1 MFCAAAAL
9 ALCMAISGCLPSGS
23 SPLDE
28 QREPHFLTGKSR
40 VNGMDYE
47 GAVEA
52 FEKALEVN
60 PRSAS
65 AHFELGLLCENNQQ
79 DFAAAIYHFDRF
91 LKLRPDSEYAEIVK
105 QRVIACKQEL
115 AKSVSLGPL
124 SQSMQRDL
132 ERLSDENR
140 DLRQKLEAWQTY
152 YAAGGGRAA
161 VMTNPPVTP
170 TGQPLSVA
178 PGGQSQIAAA
188 RASTRTAVPSAP
200 APKTAAPRP
209 AKPVGTLGTY
219 TIKSG
224 DTPAAI
230 ARKYGVKLDAL
241 LAANPS
247 LDAKHMRAGQT
258 VTIPSP

>member
-1 MFCAAAAL
+1 MFSALAAL
-9 ALCMAISGCLPSGS
+9 ALCLAAGGCLPSS
-23 SPLDE
+23 SNPLDE

-40 VNGMDYE
+40 VNSMDYE

-60 PRSAS
+60 PHSAS
-65 AHFELGLLCENNQQ
+65 AHFELGLLYENNQQ

-91 LKLRPDSEYAEIVK
+91 LKLRPPSEYAEIVK

-132 ERLSDENR
+132 ERLTDENR
-140 DLRQKLEAWQTY
+140 DLHRQVESWQAY
-152 YAAGGGRAA
+152 YTANGGRPGT
-161 VMTNPPVTP
+161 TNPPVALAP
-170 TGQPLSVA
+170 QPPA
-178 PGGQSQIAAA
+178 GQSQTPVTV
-188 RASTRTAVPSAP
+188 RSATPTPPTPKP
-200 APKTAAPRP
+200 APPKP
-209 AKPVGTLGTY
+209 AKTTTTLGTY
-219 TIKSG
+219 AVKSG
-224 DTPAAI
+224 DTPASI

-241 LAANPS
+241 LAANPG
-247 LDAKHMRAGQT
+247 LDARHMHVGQT